1 MQQKLLALFESCD
14 GFVSGE
20 RLSRELN
27 CSRTAVWKQIEK
39 LRREGYTFE
48 AVSRLGYRLTA
59 KPERLELTKL
69 TTSLSTKL
77 LGRSIRLLDEVASTQ
92 NEAHLWV
99 ANGAQE
105 GSLIVAERQT
115 AGRGRMGRS
124 WHSPKGKG
132 LWLSIIMKPSIPL
145 PYTPQLTLLIAV
157 ALCRTIRLHT
167 SIPAGIKWPNDILIN
182 DRKLSGILLESS
194 AEDERLRY
202 VIAGI
207 GIGVN
212 LVKED
217 YPEEIQPIV
226 TSLLI
231 ETGRS
236 WDRTELLCAFLGQL
250 EELYDLY
257 LTQGFSPIRTLWEAH
272 SVSLGRSVRVTTP
285 NGTLE
290 GTALSIDE
298 MGALLVRLPS
308 GEITRVFSGEVN
320 NATS

>member
-1 MQQKLLALFESCD
+1 MQQKLLDLFESSE
-14 GFVSGE
+14 GYVSGE

-39 LRREGYTFE
+39 LRRDGYTFE
-48 AVSRLGYRLTA
+48 AVSRLGYRLTG

-69 TTSLSTKL
+69 TASLRTKL
-77 LGRSIRLLDEVASTQ
+77 LGRSIRLLDEVTSTQ
-92 NEAHLWV
+92 NEAHHWV

-105 GSLIVAERQT
+105 GSLVVAERQT

-132 LWLSIIMKPSIPL
+132 LWLSLILKPPIPL
-145 PYTPQLTLLIAV
+145 PYTPQLTLLVAV

-167 SIPAGIKWPNDILIN
+167 SIPAGIKWPNDILLN

-212 LVKED
+212 LLKED
-217 YPEEIQPIV
+217 YPEELQPIV

-236 WDRTELLCAFLGQL
+236 WDRTDLLCAFLGQL
-250 EELYDLY
+250 EELYELY
-257 LTQGFSPIRTLWEAH
+257 LAKGFSPIRTLWEAH
-272 SVSLGRSVRVTTP
+272 SVSLGKMVRVTMP

-290 GTALSIDE
+290 GIAQSIDD
-298 MGALLVRLPS
+298 MGALVVRLPS
-308 GEITRVFSGEVN
+308 GEITRVFSGEVHN
-320 NATS
+320 TPS